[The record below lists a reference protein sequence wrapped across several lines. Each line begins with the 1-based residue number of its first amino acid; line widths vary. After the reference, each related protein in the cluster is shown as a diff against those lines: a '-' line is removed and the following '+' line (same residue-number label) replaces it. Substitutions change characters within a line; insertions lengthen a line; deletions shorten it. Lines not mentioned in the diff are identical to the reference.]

1 MCALCSVNATTLL
14 TFCVVHHNAA
24 LTTFNEDNKEGH
36 CEYEYCNQQQQKE
49 VQVALPRLLDGM
61 ANGRRKTRNNTCEDN
76 DRNTVT
82 DTTLSNL
89 FAQPH
94 QEHRS

>member
-1 MCALCSVNATTLL
+1 MLEAKMAGMTPAMF
-14 TFCVVHHNAA
+14 TFNGKCV

-94 QEHRS
+94 QEHCS